1 MNRLVTSVAI
11 TLSIAFASAA
21 SAAPV
26 VKTGFVAAKFF
37 ADLAVNG
44 N

>member
-1 MNRLVTSVAI
+1 MNRVITSLAI
-11 TLSIAFASAA
+11 AFSLAFASAA